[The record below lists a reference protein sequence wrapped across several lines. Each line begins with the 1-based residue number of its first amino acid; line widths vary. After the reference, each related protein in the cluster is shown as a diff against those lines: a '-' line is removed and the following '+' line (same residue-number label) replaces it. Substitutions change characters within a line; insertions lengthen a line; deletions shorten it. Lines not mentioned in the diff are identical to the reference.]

1 MDKREIFYLLKE
13 YIDKNKFSKAKP
25 NFYRKL
31 NEKKLNSFLLNVYKT
46 YSDFDDGILQ
56 FFEYE
61 CNKALLMKNEI
72 VNYIVNLI
80 AKKEMIRIKTQD
92 VIDFL
97 GDSFIYNNGEELGNY
112 IKNYEAEITFKTN
125 KKVVFTQQKKSFIT
139 FYKNMDYYIYQALKL
154 DEGFF
159 NNNVTL
165 KIKLNL
171 YDFLKENNINIIN
184 GVLSNGKE
192 KITIK
197 ENIYI
202 YTTNLIEY
210 FKKIKIKR
218 KSVNL
223 DKFKPRVIQLE
234 DYERD

>member
-1 MDKREIFYLLKE
+1 
-13 YIDKNKFSKAKP
+13 
-25 NFYRKL
+25 
-31 NEKKLNSFLLNVYKT
+31 
-46 YSDFDDGILQ
+46 
-56 FFEYE
+56 
-61 CNKALLMKNEI
+61 
-72 VNYIVNLI
+72 
-80 AKKEMIRIKTQD
+80 
-92 VIDFL
+92 
-97 GDSFIYNNGEELGNY
+97 
-112 IKNYEAEITFKTN
+112 
-125 KKVVFTQQKKSFIT
+125 
-139 FYKNMDYYIYQALKL
+139 MDYYICQALKL
-154 DEGFF
+154 DEDFF

-171 YDFLKENNINIIN
+171 YDFLKESNINVIN

-202 YTTNLIEY
+202 YTINLIEY